1 MFSFFL
7 WNILVINIKQERLL
21 IVFISMEVGFHVIKA
36 LFWMCLRFSG
46 VHLSWF
52 LPVRLADIKWIMMET
67 KLGQGKKGLKSD
79 WRQISGVYGF

>member
-1 MFSFFL
+1 
-7 WNILVINIKQERLL
+7 
-21 IVFISMEVGFHVIKA
+21 
-36 LFWMCLRFSG
+36 MCLRFSG

-79 WRQISGVYGF
+79 